1 MMLRKSMTVLAAA
14 ALIAFAVT
22 IAQAGD
28 GATPCR
34 GMAQAGGSPQMQMKG
49 AGCGHGQ
56 MNAADCAATCK
67 QMGMAGCDMGQM
79 QGGAC
84 CQGKMPADCCKG
96 MMMGGMGKMPAD
108 CCKGKMM
115 GGMGKMP
122 ADCCKGMMM
131 GGMGKMPAD
140 CCKGMM
146 MGGAA
151 GCAMHGDKCN
161 MDCMKMMQQ
170 GCGDACSMDDNG
182 CNWSCDGIWGDYDCS
197 NPGGRSLL
205 NCGSRNSCRVMMFRG
220 QGNDDDCMMM
230 MRQMG
235 RGKGGMKMMRR
246 MDRREGGMKMMRM
259 DGGCC
264 AGGPKMERKVIMMHK
279 HDGSCKPGC
288 MGMEQGAHGSMP
300 GCGMTP
306 PPQMQ
311 HEGHPDT
318 GK

>member
-1 MMLRKSMTVLAAA
+1 MTFRKSLTILAAV
-14 ALIAFAVT
+14 ALMGFAVT

-28 GATPCR
+28 GGSPCP

-67 QMGMAGCDMGQM
+67 QMGMAGGGMGQM

-84 CQGKMPADCCKG
+84 CQGKM
-96 MMMGGMGKMPAD
+96 MGGMGN
-108 CCKGKMM
+108 
-115 GGMGKMP
+115 MP

-131 GGMGKMPAD
+131 G
-140 CCKGMM
+140 
-146 MGGAA
+146 GGAA

-170 GCGDACSMDDNG
+170 GRGGAYSMDDNG
-182 CNWSCDGIWGDYDCS
+182 CNWSCNGIWGDYDCS

-220 QGNDDDCMMM
+220 EGNDENCMMM

-246 MDRREGGMKMMRM
+246 MNRGEGGMNMMRM

-264 AGGPKMERKVIMMHK
+264 AGGPKMERKMMMMHK

-288 MGMEQGAHGSMP
+288 QGMEQGATGSMP

>member
-1 MMLRKSMTVLAAA
+1 MMFRKSMTVLAAA
-14 ALIAFAVT
+14 ALIALAVT

-34 GMAQAGGSPQMQMKG
+34 GMAQAGGASQMQMKG

-67 QMGMAGCDMGQM
+67 QMGMAGGGMGQM

-84 CQGKMPADCCKG
+84 C
-96 MMMGGMGKMPAD
+96 MGKMPAD

-115 GGMGKMP
+115 GGMGRMP
-122 ADCCKGMMM
+122 DDCCKGM
-131 GGMGKMPAD
+131 K
-140 CCKGMM
+140 

-151 GCAMHGDKCN
+151 GCAMHGEKCN

-182 CNWSCDGIWGDYDCS
+182 CKWSCNGIWGDYDCS

-220 QGNDDDCMMM
+220 GGDDDDCMMM

-246 MDRREGGMKMMRM
+246 MNRGEGGMNMMRM